1 MVEAE
6 LDRQDS
12 READL
17 MWMVYTSA
25 PRGKGKRLK
34 YEDFLRRGKAKVYPS
49 TEELMGKVKA
59 MCLALGGSVV
69 D

>member
-1 MVEAE
+1 MVEAD
-6 LDRQDS
+6 LDQRDC

-34 YEDFLRRGKAKVYPS
+34 YEDFLRRRKAKVYPS
-49 TEELMGKVKA
+49 DEELMAKVMA
-59 MCLALGGSVV
+59 SCLALGGSVV
-69 D
+69 A